1 MSALGHVSQR
11 LGKID
16 IYGNVFR
23 ANKAML
29 MVEFKYIIRIAN
41 TDIDGNR
48 PVLYALQSIKG
59 IGYRVA
65 EGIVR
70 YNELNPKEKIGNLS
84 DEDIEKIRVIVE
96 EKLEELLP
104 VWMRNHRREYVTGKD
119 RHILSTDLE
128 LQKQDDINRLK
139 RIRAYRGIRH
149 ERGLAV
155 RGQRT
160 RSNGRRGLAVG
171 VSRRKQR

>member
-1 MSALGHVSQR
+1 MA
-11 LGKID
+11 D
-16 IYGNVFR
+16 
-23 ANKAML
+23 
-29 MVEFKYIIRIAN
+29 FKYIVRIAE

-48 PVLYALQSIKG
+48 PLLYALMSIKG

-65 EGIVR
+65 EGIVKKMS
-70 YNELNPKEKIGNLS
+70 LNPKVKIGDLS
-84 DEDIEKIRVIVE
+84 DEEIEKLRGYIENDIEDI
-96 EKLEELLP
+96 LP
-104 VWMRNHRREYVTGKD
+104 VWMKNHRRVYLTGEDK
-119 RHILSTDLE
+119 HILATDLD
-128 LQKQDDINRLK
+128 LQIQDDINRLK

-171 VSRRKQR
+171 VSRRKR

>member
-1 MSALGHVSQR
+1 MA
-11 LGKID
+11 
-16 IYGNVFR
+16 
-23 ANKAML
+23 
-29 MVEFKYIIRIAN
+29 EFKYIVRMAN

-48 PVLYALQSIKG
+48 PLLYALQGIKG

-70 YNELNPKEKIGNLS
+70 ELKMNPKEKIGNLS

-96 EKLEELLP
+96 EKLEDLLP
-104 VWMRNHRREYVTGKD
+104 SWMRNHRKDYITGED
-119 RHILSTDLE
+119 NHLLSTDLD

-149 ERGLAV
+149 ERGLTV

-171 VSRRKQR
+171 VSRKKSR

>member
-1 MSALGHVSQR
+1 MA
-11 LGKID
+11 D
-16 IYGNVFR
+16 
-23 ANKAML
+23 
-29 MVEFKYIIRIAN
+29 FKYIVRIAE

-48 PVLYALQSIKG
+48 PLLYALMSIKG

-65 EGIVR
+65 EGIVKEM
-70 YNELNPKEKIGNLS
+70 ELNPKVKIGELS
-84 DEDIEKIRVIVE
+84 DDEIEKIRGYVE
-96 EKLEELLP
+96 NELENILP
-104 VWMRNHRREYVTGKD
+104 VWMRNHRKMFLTGED
-119 RHILSTDLE
+119 RHILATDLD
-128 LQKQDDINRLK
+128 LQIQDDINLLK

-171 VSRRKQR
+171 VSRKKR